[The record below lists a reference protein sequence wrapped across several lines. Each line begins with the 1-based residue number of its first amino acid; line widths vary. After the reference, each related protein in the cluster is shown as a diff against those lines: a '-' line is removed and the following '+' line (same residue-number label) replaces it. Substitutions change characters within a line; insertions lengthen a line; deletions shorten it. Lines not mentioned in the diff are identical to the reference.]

1 MGNKIIKRLVSD
13 GMLIGV
19 YVVLTYLSFSIGNI
33 KIGLG
38 PLATILTALLYG
50 PVDGLIVSILGE
62 LLNQFI
68 KFGITLTTPIWIIA
82 PAIRGLFIGL
92 ISYLYKRKDRDLM
105 DNKVMY
111 FITLL
116 IGALLT
122 TLVNTLALYLDALII
137 GYPYT
142 FVIIELFSRIGVG
155 LLSSIIIGILLIP
168 LYKGVR
174 SIDYERN

>member
-82 PAIRGLFIGL
+82 PAIR
-92 ISYLYKRKDRDLM
+92 
-105 DNKVMY
+105 
-111 FITLL
+111 
-116 IGALLT
+116 
-122 TLVNTLALYLDALII
+122 
-137 GYPYT
+137 
-142 FVIIELFSRIGVG
+142 
-155 LLSSIIIGILLIP
+155 
-168 LYKGVR
+168 
-174 SIDYERN
+174 